1 METSALI
8 IFKENLKTRT
18 ILDWISSHLSGALP
32 PHKYKGNLQISSD
45 RLFFEGADVKT
56 EENVEFIIP
65 RYSIEQVFHGYDNS
79 YSILQTRGMGF
90 NWAPVRIK
98 YNMDDE
104 IKTVYIITGY
114 ETPGTTDKEF
124 YEFLIEW
131 LS

>member
-1 METSALI
+1 METRALI

-32 PHKYKGNLQISSD
+32 PHKYKGILQISSD
-45 RLFFEGADVKT
+45 RLYFEGIDVKT
-56 EENVEFIIP
+56 DQNAEFSIP

-79 YSILQTRGMGF
+79 YSILQTRGLGL

-98 YNMDDE
+98 YNIDDD

-114 ETPGTTDKEF
+114 EKPGTTDKEF
-124 YEFLIEW
+124 YEFLKEW